1 MEKRQERNNEAKQN
15 RKLNIDLNNKNR
27 RINTKN
33 LPTFIL
39 IGLIIMLIIIAI
51 IYYVFLRYA
60 PEMIITY
67 SGYAVEGKTM
77 VENLKNSD
85 LNNVNPYLGLIEVQ
99 ENDLLY
105 KRLNSYYI
113 GEDDKKEIDIN
124 YPIYINEGNALLNI
138 GPTTR
143 LITVNYEEVEGY
155 PDFMMTDGVM
165 YNGVDIT
172 RADGNKY
179 IFLKSEDEIY
189 TNVGKIKI
197 NTALNEYKIRDF
209 SNIYFTEEYIAYY
222 EMQDGSDA
230 SNGSSNENSDNAQ
243 NKTNNVQN
251 WYMQYKRINDID
263 MDSKIEVNNETMTYK
278 EFLERL
284 GIIQTEENNNNAE
297 IENTV
302 ENEIEEPTENNVEE
316 ETTTQ
321 EQNNESNT
329 TTIETEPTE
338 QEWQEGM
345 WEKPTVSCTDFESG
359 VYTIRT
365 NLSVTDRAGVIS
377 RGVIFEIYLE
387 GRLNRRALAT
397 QTGNIEITNLQP
409 DTEFEI
415 RGVFYYYDENEEEQ
429 EEEFYIGTVKTKP
442 ISALGTIDFSFQNGE
457 IYSNKI
463 ELIHLKLSNDLNE
476 EVIRGISRIQVEI
489 GDVAY
494 RLTNDQVDQLKAG
507 EEITYQTS
515 ESLTSNSKIK
525 YKITAFDR
533 FGNELKAKNNEGE
546 TITSKQSPRVSI
558 TATKQDVTEVI
569 LNVTLNN
576 KDNVSLEN
584 YRYEITNQSGEVV
597 KQGILGNNGTAS
609 DGNKETLTF
618 NDLDPNG
625 YYQIII
631 YGDYDLDNGEGIQQN
646 SELGRASF
654 VTRPLASLGYMQVHI
669 DDKEVTQNSMN
680 LDIRIDENQ
689 TDARLLAILDNVE
702 VVIYDRGKNVD
713 DENNGQGEQQGTDTQ
728 TEETEVR
735 RITFTEEQV
744 QSLKI
749 AEEVQLNL
757 EQLNSNTIY
766 RIDVITS
773 VKQGTVETV
782 VEDKQNLEQLI
793 TLKMPAEVQV
803 RNQFVIG
810 TMIDLDMR
818 VEDPDNAVLTN
829 QVRIE
834 VRDKDNKLIDLSEMP
849 TNAEYERKTYED
861 LTPNETY
868 KIIVYAPQYNIG
880 STDATYEADYVLKE
894 IEIVTETGISGN
906 LDLISLEKTPTGK
919 NLIDVSSK
927 VNWYEKCFATEA
939 KYGINYDESTK
950 ILTLGGTW
958 ESSLLN
964 NYYNLSNY
972 LGEEITISFK
982 ARTIDNT
989 SMSIIEKESDD
1000 FTNTT
1005 YSTYYTINDLTNDWQ
1020 EYTYTVTLSKTG
1032 YIGFRI
1038 ANNNTSVEIQDLQ
1051 AELGNR
1057 KTDYETFQYDYIA
1070 NVLVTVSDARDEIE
1084 TNDYYIRIYKNN
1096 EQIQELRY
1104 EEIGEDNKVENVQKT
1119 YNIESDANYQIE
1131 LLVKI
1136 TDRYYELDSQEFST
1150 EGSREL
1156 KGIFNLNDFL
1166 KIQPYGEYIVLDNLD
1181 LSGASGT
1188 QYKFGN
1194 ANISFEGKIDFNG
1207 YTLTKDVLNIATGW
1221 FNSSVFYSVGDN
1233 GLIENLVFDMK
1244 MNNEIERS
1252 IVGGFTLYNYGTI
1265 RNIQINLI
1273 ESTEKKNTD
1282 VYLFCNGNSGTI
1294 ENFVANLK
1302 VPFYANGLASLVGS
1316 NYGVIK
1322 NGYVYGKNIE
1332 LLNESSSLAL
1342 GSSVVA
1348 KDNNNNGIVE
1358 NIYSLVSVNSVVDGD
1373 RKGSLVYGNYNNS
1386 TIQNVYSVG
1395 IGKNTNLTTGPNIYN
1410 KSSKKIYNNYY
1421 FADEIFTSELET
1433 KGNKLS
1439 LWDAQFQNQII
1450 NGDGVFNVDELVN
1463 QGYYPQLNM
1472 PDVMPSQ
1479 EYIKLPEA
1487 EDADLPDILSTK
1499 VLEQG
1504 TNTVKVQFSV
1514 NNPSSAQINNI
1525 QIENLDVEILSQEY
1539 SSGKSTVIAELK
1551 NPVICVSSYDVL
1563 SISIIGAFGSS
1574 YTRPYDEGERVIN
1587 VDLYKEIWNVNDWKA
1602 IKDSPTE
1609 NYMLMADL
1617 NFINEGNTIALGTI
1631 NGILNGN
1638 GHSISN
1644 INLINNTHVISTLN
1658 GTLENLFIN
1667 NFNQEVDY
1675 GGGFI
1680 ADAQTGSI
1688 VDHVHMTNAHISKTE
1703 SWGVGGLFHLAT
1715 YSTIRNSSVNN
1726 IEINTKG
1733 NVSDLNIGGIV
1744 GQINNTSME
1753 NCYVKG
1759 LQVND
1764 SKGVNSG
1771 VGGIAGYGSG
1781 TSSIKSCYAE
1791 GSINSVNINV
1801 GGIIGK
1807 LAEGEVE
1814 NCYSKVNILTT
1825 NNNVGGI
1832 VGIYSGTDI
1841 SNISNNLSIGKIYTT
1856 SGLNSL
1862 NRIVGNESNTANN
1875 NYAYE
1880 KQLLNG
1886 YESND
1891 AKGAIL
1897 LSKEE
1902 ILNLSLGDSYN
1913 YDEKDEGILP
1923 KLYNIEGIELLPNQE
1938 NILVDDNTE
1947 GNADLEIESIEA
1959 TKPNTTEAE
1968 IIVRINNPEEVEI
1981 TGIEIEDMTVAS
1993 ITRNVTQ
2000 NGITSITVRATPNRY
2015 YDSYKLTGIRY
2026 KADNSEEQIKEVEN
2040 EIEVQFYKEIYTYED
2055 WQTIEEGTYQNY
2067 RLMADID
2074 FSGKSNVKN
2083 NINVNRLEAENGIY
2097 TLKNINLSYNTANTG
2112 LINNVKTSIKNIGFE
2127 NITLTNTAGSDNYF
2141 GVIVSNNGDIE
2152 NLSFKDIN
2160 VSAKGMSYVGII
2172 GGMASGNIN
2181 NVELNNITVNAG
2193 GYTGGFIGYI
2203 NINIEGNI
2211 NGITADYINVIG
2223 SGIRVGGL
2231 IGSGDMGD
2239 ISMNYVSINNANI
2252 TGQTYT
2258 GGVLGY
2264 LAYGDLTHIDIG
2276 TSEISGSSYVGGVVG
2291 YCVGAADNMDFRR
2304 FWEVKS
2310 CEITGNGSNIGG
2322 IAGYIVRGYGYVE
2335 WVVDDCNITQT
2346 SVNSQNVGGLFGCG
2360 NFIWPQRF
2368 QVSDTTV
2375 NSQGTNVGGLAGANY
2390 SNCSVGFDI
2399 GYFENGTIFGRE
2411 SVGGAFGYLSYG
2423 GVNHVYIN
2431 ADIKA
2436 ENNYAGGMIGYMDNT
2451 DMTASRNSVYIYN
2464 SMILDTKVEAQTMTG
2479 GMIGNITKEIYRD
2492 APFYYNNYID
2502 ADVTSTNTS
2511 TGSLLIGG
2519 RADENDYITH
2529 TYIYKYS
2536 KLNGNYV
2543 YATNDNIDDSQYLV
2557 RTDLNQ
2563 QSTYT
2568 NKIGIG
2574 NTSYWNY
2581 TQLQNGKYPM
2591 VADSWFYKPELQTGI
2606 NLPTDPEIT
2615 ELNLLSNED
2624 ENDNN
2629 ANKAG
2634 PNSNNSADANG
2645 ISTQSI
2651 ESLPSYKVYPTKVD
2665 EINID
2670 FGDIPEGIS
2679 FTYYVNGEEKE
2690 TVDLEQK
2697 TYTFKYNY
2705 QDTLE
2710 IKVTNGVDEETIT
2723 ITPEDVRSEASLVG
2737 SNNAYLLGTSL
2748 YINGEVQSG
2757 NYVNVYEGYALNSR
2771 GQIVDIATKQT
2782 VTNAGDDT
2790 NENNSSVSAT
2800 TENAREVVTTS
2811 LKQTTTSLH
2820 TYNYNGS
2827 TIETYGIYS
2836 TVNGNIKQQ
2845 IYNIRSGGLSALSN
2859 SLDMKIDNYIV
2870 DNYNNKEYQ
2879 TILTTEGQV
2888 EDLKEML
2895 QYPENFLNRNIK
2907 QIVQNS
2913 DAEKTE
2919 MIVLYNT
2926 GKVIAFNYVTGD
2938 VIYENEEKADTG
2950 LADYITGSV
2959 SNIWNDYEEK
2969 QADYEKSK
2977 ELAAKL
2983 AELPVSEAMQQASN
2997 NSGINDIS
3005 ADNTNNASGNSST
3018 ENVSPST
3025 NANTNTDSSY
3035 ITVYNA
3041 DTGEYEVYSEE
3052 EILNGEDEN
3061 PVSETTKIKE
3071 NGLESVYN
3079 YETNEESK
3087 PKANGA
3093 VIVVAIIG
3101 IAIIALIVLRRVIV
3115 KNNNK
3120 K

>member
-1 MEKRQERNNEAKQN
+1 MKKRQ
-15 RKLNIDLNNKNR
+15 
-27 RINTKN
+27 KN
-33 LPTFIL
+33 LPTFIV
-39 IGLIIMLIIIAI
+39 IGLIIMIIIIAI

-85 LNNVNPYLGLIEVQ
+85 VSNVNQYLGLVEVH

-138 GPTTR
+138 GKNTK
-143 LITVNYEEVEGY
+143 LITVNYEGVEGY

-165 YNGVDIT
+165 YNGADIT

-197 NTALNEYKIRDF
+197 STALNEYEIKEF
-209 SNIYFTEEYIAYY
+209 SNIYFTEDYIAYY

-230 SNGSSNENSDNAQ
+230 SDGSNENSDNAQ
-243 NKTNNVQN
+243 NKANNVQN

-284 GIIQTEENNNNAE
+284 GIIQTEENNNTEE
-297 IENTV
+297 IVNET
-302 ENEIEEPTENNVEE
+302 NEIEEPTENNVEE

-321 EQNNESNT
+321 EQNNEGNT
-329 TTIETEPTE
+329 TTNESEPEE
-338 QEWQEGM
+338 QEWQEGQ
-345 WEKPTVSCTDFESG
+345 WEKPTVSCTDFEG
-359 VYTIRT
+359 EVYTIRT

-377 RGVIFEIYLE
+377 RGVIFEIYLD

-415 RGVFYYYDENEEEQ
+415 RGVFYYYDEEGVEQ
-429 EEEFYIGTVKTKP
+429 EEEFYNGTVKTKP

-463 ELIHLKLSNDLNE
+463 ELIHLKLNNDLNE

-489 GDVAY
+489 GNVAY
-494 RLTNDQVDQLKAG
+494 RLTNDPIDQLKAG

-533 FGNELKAKNNEGE
+533 FGNELKTINNEGE

-584 YRYEITNQSGEVV
+584 YRYEITNQSGEIV
-597 KQGILGNNGTAS
+597 KQGILGNNGTAN
-609 DGNKETLTF
+609 DGSKETLTF

-631 YGDYDLDNGEGIQQN
+631 YGDYDLDNGEGIKQN

-680 LDIRIDENQ
+680 LGISIDENQ
-689 TDARLLAILDNVE
+689 TDARLLAILDKVE
-702 VVIYDRGKNVD
+702 VVIYDRGKNVYD
-713 DENNGQGEQQGTDTQ
+713 DGNNEGDSDNEENTDNGNESENDNQSGTPDNNPIT
-728 TEETEVR
+728 ETEVQ
-735 RITFTEEQV
+735 RITFTEEEV
-744 QSLKI
+744 QQLKI
-749 AEEVQLNL
+749 AEEVELNL
-757 EQLNSNTIY
+757 DQLNSNTIY
-766 RIDVITS
+766 RIDVITI

-782 VEDKQNLEQLI
+782 VEDKQNLEQII

-810 TMIDLDMR
+810 TMIDLDIR
-818 VEDPDNAVLTN
+818 IEDIDNAVLTN

-868 KIIVYAPQYNIG
+868 RIIVYAPQYNIG
-880 STDATYEADYVLKE
+880 STDATYEADYILKE

-906 LDLISLEKTPTGK
+906 LDLIGLEKTPTGK

-927 VNWYEKCFATEA
+927 VNWYQKCFDSGER
-939 KYGINYDESTK
+939 YVLSYEESTN
-950 ILTLGGTW
+950 ILTMKNINSAIRYIYYDL
-958 ESSLLN
+958 SKYLN
-964 NYYNLSNY
+964 Q
-972 LGEEITISFK
+972 EITISFK
-982 ARTIDNT
+982 VKSESNNNLRIMEKNNTDMMNT
-989 SMSIIEKESDD
+989 SY
-1000 FTNTT
+1000 TV
-1005 YSTYYTINDLTNDWQ
+1005 YYTINNLTNDWQ
-1020 EYTYTVTLSKTG
+1020 EYSYTTTLSKSG
-1032 YIGFRI
+1032 YIGFSTT
-1038 ANNNTSVEIQDLQ
+1038 NSTTVEIQDLQ
-1051 AELGNR
+1051 VELGNR
-1057 KTDYETFQYDYIA
+1057 KTDYEQFQYDYNA
-1070 NVLVTVSDARDEIE
+1070 NVAVTVNDARNEIT
-1084 TNDYYIRIYKNN
+1084 TNDYYIRIYKND
-1096 EQIQELRY
+1096 EQIQEIRY
-1104 EEIGEDNKVENVQKT
+1104 EELGEDNKIENVQKT
-1119 YNIESDANYQIE
+1119 YNIEPDADYRIE

-1136 TDRYYELDSQEFST
+1136 SDRYYELDSQEFST
-1150 EGSREL
+1150 EEGKEIL
-1156 KGIFNLNDFL
+1156 GIRNKNDLL
-1166 KIQPYGEYIVLDNLD
+1166 KIQPYGEYIVLDNID
-1181 LSGASGT
+1181 LTGVSGT

-1194 ANISFEGKIDFNG
+1194 VNIEFNG
-1207 YTLTKDVLNIATGW
+1207 RINFNGKTLTRDVANIATSW
-1221 FNSSVFYSVGDN
+1221 QNSSLFYIIGEE
-1233 GLIENLVFDMK
+1233 GIIENIVLDLK
-1244 MNNEIERS
+1244 MNNTVERTFS
-1252 IVGGFTLYNYGTI
+1252 GGIAVSNYGVI
-1265 RNIQINLI
+1265 RNIQINVL
-1273 ESTEKKNTD
+1273 ESTDRKNTD
-1282 VYLFCNGNSGTI
+1282 VYICCSNNYGVI
-1294 ENFVANLK
+1294 ENFVLNLE
-1302 VPFYANGLASLVGS
+1302 VPLYVNMLSGLVTGP
-1316 NYGVIK
+1316 NYGVVR
-1322 NGYVYGKNIE
+1322 NGYIYGENIKI
-1332 LLNESSSLAL
+1332 LNESSSLT
-1342 GSSVVA
+1342 SSVGVVSTSNRENA
-1348 KDNNNNGIVE
+1348 IIE
-1358 NIYSLVSVNSVVDGD
+1358 NIYSLVNID
-1373 RKGSLVYGNYNNS
+1373 
-1386 TIQNVYSVG
+1386 NVYNGNNIKGNIAYENINTATVQNIYSVE
-1395 IGKNTNLTTGPNIYN
+1395 IGENSNLTAGPNVYL
-1410 KSSKKIYNNYY
+1410 KTSKKVYNNYY
-1421 FADEIFTSELET
+1421 FTDEIFTSELET

-1450 NGDGVFNVDELVN
+1450 NGDGAFIVDELVN
-1463 QGYYPQLNM
+1463 DGYYPQLDM
-1472 PDVMPSQ
+1472 PDVMPAQ
-1479 EYIKLPEA
+1479 EYIELPEV
-1487 EDADLPDILSTK
+1487 EDADLPDILSIK

-1504 TNTVKVQFSV
+1504 TDTVKVQFSV
-1514 NNPSSAQINNI
+1514 NNPSAEQIDSIVI
-1525 QIENLDVEILSQEY
+1525 QNLDVEILSQEY
-1539 SSGKSTVIAELK
+1539 SNGKSTVIAELK
-1551 NPVICVSSYDVL
+1551 NPVICVSSYEVQ
-1563 SISIIGAFGSS
+1563 SITTKGAFGSS
-1574 YTRPYDEGERVIN
+1574 YTRAYDPGERIIN

-1609 NYMLMADL
+1609 NYMLMEDL
-1617 NFINEGNTIALGTI
+1617 DFINEGNTIALGTI

-1680 ADAQTGSI
+1680 ADAQTGSV
-1688 VDHVHMTNAHISKTE
+1688 VDNVHMTNAHISKTE
-1703 SWGVGGLFHLAT
+1703 SWGVGGLFHLAA

-1726 IEINTKG
+1726 IEINTNG
-1733 NVSDLNIGGIV
+1733 NVSNLNIGGIA
-1744 GQINNTSME
+1744 GQINYTSME
-1753 NCYVKG
+1753 NCYVTG

-1781 TSSIKSCYAE
+1781 TNSIKNCYAE
-1791 GSINSVNINV
+1791 GTINSVNVNV
-1801 GGIIGK
+1801 GGIVGRF
-1807 LAEGEVE
+1807 ADGEIK
-1814 NCYSKVNILTT
+1814 NCYSKVKISTT

-1832 VGIYSGTDI
+1832 IGLFSDADT
-1841 SNISNNLSIGKIYTT
+1841 SNISNNLSISNIYTT
-1856 SGLNSL
+1856 SGLDSL
-1862 NRIVGNESNTANN
+1862 NRIIGNNTDTTDN

-1886 YESND
+1886 YESD
-1891 AKGAIL
+1891 EKKGATL
-1897 LSKEE
+1897 LSTEE
-1902 ILNLSLGDSYN
+1902 ILNLDLGDSYN
-1913 YDEKDEGILP
+1913 YDGKTEGILP
-1923 KLYNIEGIELLPNQE
+1923 KLFNIEGTELLPNQE
-1938 NILVDDNTE
+1938 DILIDDNAGE
-1947 GNADLEIESIEA
+1947 EAIELEVESIEA

-1968 IIVRINNPEEVEI
+1968 ITVRITNPEEIEI
-1981 TGIEIEDMTVAS
+1981 AGIEIEDMQVAS

-2000 NGITSITVRATPNRY
+2000 NGVTSITVRATPTRF

-2026 KADNSEEQIKEVEN
+2026 KADNSEEEQTKEVEN

-2055 WQTIEEGTYQNY
+2055 WQSIEADTYQNY

-2074 FSGKSNVKN
+2074 FTGKTNIKN
-2083 NINVNRLEAENGIY
+2083 NINVNRLEAENNVY
-2097 TLKNINLSYNTANTG
+2097 TLKNIELEFNEQNTG

-2127 NITLTNTAGSDNYF
+2127 NITLTNTAGSGSYF
-2141 GVIVSNNGDIE
+2141 GVIASNNGDIK
-2152 NLSFKDIN
+2152 NLKFKDITIN
-2160 VSAKGMSYVGII
+2160 ATGISYVGTI
-2172 GGMASGNIN
+2172 GGMTSGNIN
-2181 NVELNNITVNAG
+2181 DIELNNIIIDAG
-2193 GYTGGFIGYI
+2193 GYIGGFIGYVYI
-2203 NINIEGNI
+2203 NVDGEINNITADNINIEG
-2211 NGITADYINVIG
+2211 
-2223 SGIRVGGL
+2223 
-2231 IGSGDMGD
+2231 SGD
-2239 ISMNYVSINNANI
+2239 
-2252 TGQTYT
+2252 
-2258 GGVLGY
+2258 
-2264 LAYGDLTHIDIG
+2264 
-2276 TSEISGSSYVGGVVG
+2276 YVGGVFG
-2291 YCVGAADNMDFRR
+2291 YEDIEYMN
-2304 FWEVKS
+2304 
-2310 CEITGNGSNIGG
+2310 ISNI
-2322 IAGYIVRGYGYVE
+2322 
-2335 WVVDDCNITQT
+2335 
-2346 SVNSQNVGGLFGCG
+2346 SVSNSE
-2360 NFIWPQRF
+2360 I
-2368 QVSDTTV
+2368 D
-2375 NSQGTNVGGLAGANY
+2375 
-2390 SNCSVGFDI
+2390 
-2399 GYFENGTIFGRE
+2399 GR
-2411 SVGGAFGYLSYG
+2411 SYTGGAFGYLMYGDLTYVKIDNSEIYGTTFVGGTAGVMYDSATAFSRRQFLEVSSSNVTGNGYSLGGIAGAYSRGNSSNWTVHNCNITQLSANSMYVGGLLGTVNFSWIGNYQVDGTIIESKGTHVGGLIGINQNNCDAGLSIGHIRASSVHGRDYVGGAYGYLAYG
-2423 GVNHVYIN
+2423 GIGTSYIN
-2431 ADIKA
+2431 VDIKA
-2436 ENNYAGGMIGYMDNT
+2436 DESYAGGVVGYLDNA
-2451 DMTASRNSVYIYN
+2451 DMTASRNVVYITN
-2464 SMILDTKVEAQTMTG
+2464 TIVLDTNVEAQTMAG
-2479 GMIGNITKEIYRD
+2479 GLIGNITKELYRD
-2492 APFYYNNYID
+2492 QSFYYNNYID
-2502 ADVTSTNTS
+2502 ADVTCEKTS
-2511 TGSLLIGG
+2511 TGSLIIGG
-2519 RADENDYITH
+2519 RPDENDYITN
-2529 TYIYKYS
+2529 TYVYKYS
-2536 KLNGNYV
+2536 TLNGNYV
-2543 YATNDNIDDSQYLV
+2543 YATNDNIDDDQYLV
-2557 RTDLNQ
+2557 RTDLDKQN
-2563 QSTYT
+2563 TYSS
-2568 NKIGIG
+2568 KIGLG
-2574 NTSYWNY
+2574 TTYWNY
-2581 TQLQNGKYPM
+2581 APLSQGKYPM
-2591 VADSWFYKPELQTGI
+2591 IKDSYLYMPELQTGI
-2606 NLPTDPEIT
+2606 NLPRDPEISSINALSVGD
-2615 ELNLLSNED
+2615 ELDN
-2624 ENDNN
+2624 NDNEAGAS
-2629 ANKAG
+2629 ANDI
-2634 PNSNNSADANG
+2634 ADENG

-2757 NYVNVYEGYALNSR
+2757 NYVNVYEGYALNSS
-2771 GQIVDIATKQT
+2771 GQIVNIGTKE
-2782 VTNAGDDT
+2782 A
-2790 NENNSSVSAT
+2790 SS
-2800 TENAREVVTTS
+2800 EVVTTS
-2811 LKQTTTSLH
+2811 LQQTTTTPLH
-2820 TYNYNGS
+2820 TYNYNGN
-2827 TIETYGIYS
+2827 TIETYGTYS

-2845 IYNIRSGGLSALSN
+2845 IYNVRSGGLSALSS

-2879 TILTTEGQV
+2879 TILSSNGELV
-2888 EDLKEML
+2888 DLKEML

-2907 QIVQNS
+2907 QIWQNS
-2913 DAEKTE
+2913 GQEKTE
-2919 MIVLYNT
+2919 MMILYNT
-2926 GKVIAFNYVTGD
+2926 GKVIVFNYVTGD

-3018 ENVSPST
+3018 ENFSPST

-3087 PKANGA
+3087 PQANGA
-3093 VIVVAIIG
+3093 IIVVAIIG